1 MNRSEI
7 LALFDR
13 QMRSDPAPE
22 PGVRIERVG
31 RIVRAIGPEDCILF
45 SDLGTDQIEPAILEQ
60 VSHFR
65 SSGRPLEWK
74 VYSHDRP
81 PELRGRLIEHGFV
94 PDETESLMIQ
104 DLGARSD
111 APGEISGLEIRRV
124 TDLAG
129 LREAAA
135 VSSKAFGKE
144 DLERMLQ
151 FEGRLTDPTFGL
163 FIAYLDGA
171 PVSAGRVELP
181 KDRSFASIWGGGTAP
196 EFRHRGIY
204 RAMVAAR
211 AQLARDSGHA
221 YLAVEA
227 LETSRPILQRLGF
240 VKMADVT
247 GFVLRPAVSG

>member
-1 MNRSEI
+1 MNGSDI
-7 LALFDR
+7 LSLFDQ
-13 QMRSDPAPE
+13 QMRSEPPPE
-22 PGVRIERVG
+22 PGLRIERDG
-31 RIVRAIGPEDCILF
+31 RIVRTIGPEDCILF

-60 VSHFR
+60 LDHFR

-81 PELRGRLIEHGFV
+81 PDLGSRLMLHGFV

-111 APGEISGLEIRRV
+111 APGEIPGLEIRRV
-124 TDLAG
+124 TDVAG

-151 FEGRLTDPTFGL
+151 FEARLKDPTFGL
-163 FIAYLDGA
+163 FIAYLHGA

-181 KDRSFASIWGGGTAP
+181 QDRSFASIWGGGTVP

-247 GFVLRPAVSG
+247 GFVLRPTAPG